1 MEAVIQRWGN
11 DFGIR
16 IPVGTAKK
24 MSLKTG
30 YRVFIVPL
38 EQKSNEATPPRKGWA
53 KAFQK
58 AKKKEKML
66 IPQTILNRDFEWEW

>member
-16 IPVGTAKK
+16 IPVGAARK

-30 YRVFIVPL
+30 YKVFIVPL
-38 EQKSNEATPPRKGWA
+38 EQKPAYKLEDLLSQVTEDNIHEEISFGKAVGNE
-53 KAFQK
+53 
-58 AKKKEKML
+58 
-66 IPQTILNRDFEWEW
+66 EW